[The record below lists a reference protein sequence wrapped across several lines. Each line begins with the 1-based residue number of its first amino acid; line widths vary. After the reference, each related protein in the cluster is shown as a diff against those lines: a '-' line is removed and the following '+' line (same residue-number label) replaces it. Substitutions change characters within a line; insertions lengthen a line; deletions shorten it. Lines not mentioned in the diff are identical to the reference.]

1 MEWACL
7 SCQHASCLPVAL
19 VGPPATE
26 TAMTVTRIGTHLTTQ
41 GHRKA
46 VQTKLGRDFTQALQ
60 GFQRVQRLSAEK
72 QRGAV
77 EVQKRAV
84 ELAEER

>member
-1 MEWACL
+1 M
-7 SCQHASCLPVAL
+7 
-19 VGPPATE
+19 
-26 TAMTVTRIGTHLTTQ
+26 
-41 GHRKA
+41 
-46 VQTKLGRDFTQALQ
+46 QTKLSREFTSALQ

-72 QRGAV
+72 QRGTV